1 MDSLTISIRGGFSD
15 RYGIKSEN
23 TDIQI
28 DDFDTRTRTKM
39 ANYMN
44 SIIYCC
50 YEDQL
55 LSEEVQI
62 FIRNIRMNV
71 YLLDVD
77 YSHHYSLSDTIH
89 ILTETIHNNSYDS
102 VLSVIEYVCRTIA
115 EYRKSEKPYIL
126 YNDLFEKE
134 YVGYRFVDGL
144 ITPITDMNVVG
155 SIEKA
160 IVSTDQQVNEHFK
173 KALALISNREKPDY
187 ENSIKESIS
196 AVEAEC
202 NLINGRAGT
211 LKEILN
217 ELEKNKKVNI
227 HPALR
232 EAFIKLYGYTGDGKG
247 IRHAGQIGGENASFA
262 EAEFMLISCSAF
274 VNYLRCNIAD

>member
-71 YLLDVD
+71 YL
-77 YSHHYSLSDTIH
+77 S
-89 ILTETIHNNSYDS
+89 
-102 VLSVIEYVCRTIA
+102 
-115 EYRKSEKPYIL
+115 
-126 YNDLFEKE
+126 
-134 YVGYRFVDGL
+134 
-144 ITPITDMNVVG
+144 
-155 SIEKA
+155 
-160 IVSTDQQVNEHFK
+160 
-173 KALALISNREKPDY
+173 
-187 ENSIKESIS
+187 
-196 AVEAEC
+196 
-202 NLINGRAGT
+202 
-211 LKEILN
+211 
-217 ELEKNKKVNI
+217 
-227 HPALR
+227 
-232 EAFIKLYGYTGDGKG
+232 
-247 IRHAGQIGGENASFA
+247 
-262 EAEFMLISCSAF
+262 
-274 VNYLRCNIAD
+274 